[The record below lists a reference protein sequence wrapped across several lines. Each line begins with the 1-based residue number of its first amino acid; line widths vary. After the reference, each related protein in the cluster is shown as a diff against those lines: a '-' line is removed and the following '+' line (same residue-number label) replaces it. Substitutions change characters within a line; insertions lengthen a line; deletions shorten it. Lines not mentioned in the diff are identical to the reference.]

1 MILKQIFNFWKN
13 WNCKRLFYKAIIWQ
27 IIGITWISLFTYFW
41 FGNLSSSI
49 IFSII
54 VMIISV
60 FIYVLYEMI
69 WNKLSKKNEK
79 N

>member
-1 MILKQIFNFWKN
+1 MSK
-13 WNCKRLFYKAIIWQ
+13 KRLFYKAIIWQ

-54 VMIISV
+54 VMIISI
-60 FIYVLYEMI
+60 FIYVLYEII
-69 WNKLSKKNEK
+69 WNKLPKENEK
-79 N
+79 D

>member
-1 MILKQIFNFWKN
+1 MSKK
-13 WNCKRLFYKAIIWQ
+13 KLFYKAIIWQ
-27 IIGITWISLFTYFW
+27 IIGIIWISLFSYFW
-41 FGNLSSSI
+41 FGNLGQSI

-60 FIYVLYEMI
+60 FIYVLYEII

-79 N
+79 D

>member
-1 MILKQIFNFWKN
+1 MRKT
-13 WNCKRLFYKAIIWQ
+13 RLFLKAIIWQ
-27 IIGITWISLFTYFW
+27 IIGIVWISLFTYYW
-41 FGNLSSSI
+41 FGSLSRSI
-49 IFSII
+49 VFSVI

-60 FIYVLYEMI
+60 FIYVLYEVI